1 MLWKPLHQLCN
12 LYLPTILV
20 WRNRNSLVIFNS
32 NLLDTHFFNKLYYSA
47 NDKWLVLFYLVLVT
61 LFWRESYK
69 TMKTK
74 TFASRNWYSL
84 KRNNCIPHWVR
95 RSFSPAHSSI
105 KKTRSPNSCQNRIL
119 RPRCHY
125 VLNNKTKHP
134 SLPWFTVFP
143 LFHILW
149 YSE

>member
-1 MLWKPLHQLCN
+1 MQLIN
-12 LYLPTILV
+12 
-20 WRNRNSLVIFNS
+20 N
-32 NLLDTHFFNKLYYSA
+32 
-47 NDKWLVLFYLVLVT
+47 LVLFYLVVVT
-61 LFWRESYK
+61 SFLRVSYK
-69 TMKTK
+69 PMKTK
-74 TFASRNWYSL
+74 TFASRNRYSL

-134 SLPWFTVFP
+134 SLPWFTVFS

-149 YSE
+149 YSESSSLFCQALCFSNGWISRKISNRSRPRKRFLVSLLV

>member
-1 MLWKPLHQLCN
+1 MLWKPLNPLCN
-12 LYLPTILV
+12 LYLA
-20 WRNRNSLVIFNS
+20 NGNSLASFNWHY
-32 NLLDTHFFNKLYYSA
+32 LDTHFFINYINLKLI
-47 NDKWLVLFYLVLVT
+47 NDLVLFYLVVVT
-61 LFWRESYK
+61 LFLRVSYK
-69 TMKTK
+69 TMETK